1 MVSYNEV
8 SSAMKKVAIREFVES
23 LPKGQKQELGKVL
36 MEMGFNEVIIDA
48 VKEVKEK
55 KGDA

>member
-1 MVSYNEV
+1 
-8 SSAMKKVAIREFVES
+8 MKTVAIKEFVKS
-23 LPKGQKQELGKVL
+23 LPQGQKQELAKVL
-36 MEMGFNEVIIDA
+36 MDMGFNEVVVDA